1 MSLRQGVYTVQH
13 KINDRFVDAYESSD
27 RDFAVVTRDPQNND
41 SQRWVFMPLGNDTY
55 TIQQLSNGRFMDA
68 HEVSDRDFAVVTRD
82 PQNNDSQRWAI
93 KPS

>member
-1 MSLRQGVYTVQH
+1 MSLRQGVYTVQQ
-13 KINDRFVDAYESSD
+13 KINDRFLDAWESPD

-68 HEVSDRDFAVVTRD
+68 HEVSDRDFAVVTRE